1 MRLILI
7 LCLLSIATLSIGQ
20 IALASNK
27 QLDKNDA
34 KRTELRLIDQPG
46 NNTIEAI
53 ASQFKRLEN
62 HMLELEKK
70 NDDLAKENEELKKSL
85 LVLQANLRIQSAM
98 QPIKPSVNN
107 AIVDNA
113 IYDY

>member
-27 QLDKNDA
+27 QLDKNDE
-34 KRTELRLIDQPG
+34 KRTELGLIDQPG

-53 ASQFKRLEN
+53 ASQFKKLEKRLS
-62 HMLELEKK
+62 ELEKK

-85 LVLQANLRIQSAM
+85 LVLQVNIRIQSALP
-98 QPIKPSVNN
+98 PIKPSVYN
-107 AIVDNA
+107 AIVDNT